1 MDSYYNLGGI
11 RELSLGLKQHHT
23 VKKLKQTKLVFAE
36 GPKPKKR
43 KRKPISEEKR
53 IDNKMVSAYIKTN
66 IYAGKGRKEAISSAY
81 KSLREDKKRLKK
93 EKAEHKQPKINL
105 FFSKK

>member
-11 RELSLGLKQHHT
+11 RELSLGVKQHHT
-23 VKKLKQTKLVFAE
+23 VKKLKQTKLVF
-36 GPKPKKR
+36 GDVKPKKR

-93 EKAEHKQPKINL
+93 EKAEHKQPKIDL